1 MSKEKQKNV
10 FGETLQIC
18 CYNPMTGYFRD
29 GLCRTISEDKGTHTV
44 CAKMDKE
51 FLENIVL
58 NGIAGV
64 DGICDMIKDCIDSGD
79 LQGAKDWIDQLNEE
93 IYEGSE

>member
-1 MSKEKQKNV
+1 
-10 FGETLQIC
+10 
-18 CYNPMTGYFRD
+18 
-29 GLCRTISEDKGTHTV
+29 
-44 CAKMDKE
+44 MDRE
-51 FLENIVL
+51 ALENIVL

-93 IYEGSE
+93 IYEVSK